1 VYTRCRI
8 ITITARIEILEEP
21 RQGREHNLAPR
32 DSQDRRQDHR
42 IMHSRGNRLDAA
54 SSKAHARSTDKVREH
69 VKSTDNSKAHV
80 QLTGSRYSKGKD
92 PLTGSRYNKGKD
104 LLTDSSRN
112 SIV

>member
-21 RQGREHNLAPR
+21 WQGWEHSLVPR

-54 SSKAHARSTDKVREH
+54 SSKAHAQSTDKVGEH
-69 VKSTDNSKAHV
+69 VQSMDNSKAHV

-92 PLTGSRYNKGKD
+92 QLTGSRYSKGKD
-104 LLTDSSRN
+104 QLTDSSRN
-112 SIV
+112 SIM